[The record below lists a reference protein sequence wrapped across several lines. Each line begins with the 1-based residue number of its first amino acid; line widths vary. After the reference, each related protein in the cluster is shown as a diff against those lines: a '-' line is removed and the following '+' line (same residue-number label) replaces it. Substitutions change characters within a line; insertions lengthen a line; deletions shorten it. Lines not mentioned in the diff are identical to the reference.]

1 MLYVEPEQEVA
12 ALSVSCGWVQG
23 VQEAGELTATVC
35 DPHEAV
41 AVKTTFV
48 PMGILMN
55 EFPLGDPAEETTV
68 VPLAA

>member
-1 MLYVEPEQEVA
+1 MYVFSQDTEF
-12 ALSVSCGWVQG
+12 
-23 VQEAGELTATVC
+23 GEFTATVC
-35 DPHEAV
+35 VPQEAV

-48 PMGILMN
+48 PSGILMN